1 MRYIFLL
8 CLSFFITNVLPAQ
21 IDKEPI
27 PSADVDE
34 MQLKSDNSIL
44 GKVTDIQNNKGIE
57 AASVQLFAHITDP
70 ASHQV
75 KDSLIAAM
83 LSKANGDFHFTNI
96 FPFRDLQIRIS
107 AVGYGSYSNVF
118 QFLQTKDSTR
128 KSIVHKDLGNI
139 VMSRE
144 NERLE
149 GVTIMASRPAMKMGI
164 DKKVFDV
171 DKTLSAKGGTAVDVM
186 KNIPSVSVDVDGN
199 IELRNSSPTIFID
212 GRPTILTLD
221 QIASDDIDRIELIT
235 NPSAKYDASSTG
247 GIINIILKKNKR
259 HGINGIVSVSGGLP
273 ERYSGNANLNL
284 RQEKYNSFVSGE
296 YHYSVNEAIGNSYRQ
311 NNNNDYYRTMSE

>member
-8 CLSFFITNVLPAQ
+8 SLSFFISNVLSAQ
-21 IDKEPI
+21 IEKEPI
-27 PSADVDE
+27 PSAQVDE
-34 MQLKSDNSIL
+34 MQLKSGNSIL

-57 AASVQLFAHITDP
+57 AASVQLFAHIID
-70 ASHQV
+70 QV
-75 KDSLIAAM
+75 SNQAKDSLIAAM
-83 LSKANGDFHFTNI
+83 LSKANGDFRFTNI
-96 FPFRDLQIRIS
+96 FPFKNLQIKIS
-107 AVGYGSYSNVF
+107 AVGYGAYSNVF
-118 QFLQTKDSTR
+118 QFSQAKDDAR
-128 KSIVHKDLGNI
+128 KSVVYKDLGNI

-149 GVTIMASRPAMKMGI
+149 GVTIIASRPAMKMGI
-164 DKKVFDV
+164 DKKIFDV

-186 KNIPSVSVDVDGN
+186 KSIPSVSVDVDGN
-199 IELRNSSPTIFID
+199 VELRNSSPTIFID

-259 HGINGIVSVSGGLP
+259 HGINGIV
-273 ERYSGNANLNL
+273 
-284 RQEKYNSFVSGE
+284 
-296 YHYSVNEAIGNSYRQ
+296 
-311 NNNNDYYRTMSE
+311 